1 MTRRSLAQ
9 TAQLAHCGPGAWF
22 WLPGPGPVKLTFL
35 SMSPWQHGSARENGA
50 GISGLGPPA
59 RQGGP
64 EGTTRIPSW
73 QPEGRRDFKLA
84 ASACDSESTCGGPLG
99 SGCIAAV
106 ARGSG
111 KWRLGEPGTGL
122 GSKLKPHWT
131 RDWSGTL
138 EALAACQRALR
149 LVPRPTAAAG
159 CAVTA
164 ARRRWR
170 AWHSRRRRAGTSRLR
185 PQRACCEPESRQ
197 NLPRLP
203 VAPPGVSFRLE

>member
-84 ASACDSESTCGGPLG
+84 ASACDSDSESTCGGPLG

-149 LVPRPTAAAG
+149 LVPRPTAAVG
-159 CAVTA
+159 CVATA
-164 ARRRWR
+164 ARRRC
-170 AWHSRRRRAGTSRLR
+170 TLR
-185 PQRACCEPESRQ
+185 PQRACCESRP
-197 NLPRLP
+197 NPPRPRPL
-203 VAPPGVSFRLE
+203 AHHSDSE